1 MADTKFLDS
10 NGLSHLV
17 DKINEKF
24 IDTEE
29 VRAPIKWDS
38 TNEELY
44 LDITDKL
51 TVPSTG
57 DNIGKLDIDLSKVAG
72 ETMLV
77 DNTNGGIVLDVG
89 TGLKTETDSGNTGKK
104 KVSVDLDNITGNTL
118 SVTNNTIDVDLE
130 EIAGSG
136 ITVVN
141 NKLTAASQYEL
152 PAATSSV
159 LGGVKVGDGLEMIE
173 STASSGVYDK
183 MKAKVDGTTV
193 TINNNGA
200 LKVVD
205 GKYPELDANGKIDP
219 LNLPSYVDDV
229 IEGYAK
235 TTTTGEP
242 PVTTITFWKNRSGSG
257 TELDPYVYTNE
268 ITGETGK
275 IYLDLGSGDRTYRY
289 SGSTFVEITSGAYD
303 IISDAEIDA
312 LFA

>member
-1 MADTKFLDS
+1 MAETKFLDRD
-10 NGLSHLV
+10 GLEYLV
-17 DKINEKF
+17 GKINDKF
-24 IDTEE
+24 VDTTE
-29 VRAPIKWDS
+29 VRDPIKWDGL
-38 TNEELY
+38 NEEVY

-57 DNIGKLDIDLSKVAG
+57 VNAGKLDVDLSKVAG

-77 DNTNGGIVLDVG
+77 DNTNGGIILDVG
-89 TGLKTETDSGNTGKK
+89 TGLKAETDSGNTGKK

-136 ITVVN
+136 ITIVN

-173 STASSGVYDK
+173 STASSGIYDK

-193 TINNNGA
+193 TINNSGA

-205 GKYPELDANGKIDP
+205 GKYPELDANGKIAP
-219 LNLPSYVDDV
+219 SNLPSYVDDV

-235 TTTTGEP
+235 KTTTGEP
-242 PVTTITFWKNRSGSG
+242 PVTTVTFWEHRSGSG
-257 TELDPYVYTNE
+257 TELDPYVYTDE
-268 ITGETGK
+268 ITGDTGK
-275 IYLDLGSGDRTYRY
+275 IYIDLGSNATYRY
-289 SGSTFVEITSGAYD
+289 GGSTFVEITSGAYD
-303 IISDAEIDA
+303 IISTDDIDA
-312 LFA
+312 LFT